1 MGEHLFAVTEDETA
15 RALLVA
21 AAIVYR
27 DDNPASVGEC
37 ILLAE
42 RARELIIYSDRSD
55 VARRLAPG
63 H

>member
-1 MGEHLFAVTEDETA
+1 MFAVTEDETA

-27 DDNPASVGEC
+27 DDDPASVGEC

-42 RARELIIYSDRSD
+42 RARERLIIYSDRSD
-55 VARRLAPG
+55 VARRFAPG